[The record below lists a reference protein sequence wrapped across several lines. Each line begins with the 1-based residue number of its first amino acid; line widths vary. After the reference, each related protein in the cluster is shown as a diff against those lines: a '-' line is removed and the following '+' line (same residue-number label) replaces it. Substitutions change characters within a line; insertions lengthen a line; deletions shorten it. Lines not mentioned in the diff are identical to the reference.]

1 MPHLNHDDVEPIDA
15 SLRGSSLFCGSRKS
29 GMSRNIRNVE
39 RVLEDIGQSP
49 RQMDEAPRDGRKIL
63 GKSAKGLVVCY
74 WDAQPSKMAGP
85 LWVEAPDAERGYLD
99 RYFIG
104 WLDPATLKLFDY
116 AILAELLVAYID
128 DASAAGNSE
137 ALDLL
142 YRRAKPDQIPPSK
155 AT

>member
-1 MPHLNHDDVEPIDA
+1 
-15 SLRGSSLFCGSRKS
+15 
-29 GMSRNIRNVE
+29 MSRNIRNVE

-99 RYFIG
+99 RYFTG
-104 WLDPATLKLFDY
+104 WVDPAKLKLWDY
-116 AILAELLVAYID
+116 ASLADLLIAYID
-128 DASAAGNSE
+128 DAHASGDTK
-137 ALDLL
+137 ALEILD
-142 YRRAKPDQIPPSK
+142 RRAKAD
-155 AT
+155 